1 LDLLELV
8 DQLEDSVLQGRQAR
22 FGGGWA
28 VDRATLL
35 ELIDRM
41 RSAVPAEVED
51 ARRVMQERNEV
62 LAKAEEEAHVI
73 LTKARQEAEN
83 LVNSHDLVLE
93 AQRRATQ
100 MADGARDE
108 STRITEEARVEASR
122 VRGEA
127 TSQAVEQAL
136 EADRYSLDMLQRVDA
151 QLAAIQTSVRAGV
164 DQLGAKVSRSEEH
177 AAVEQRDRSIRED
190 YQR

>member
-1 LDLLELV
+1 MDLLELV

-28 VDRATLL
+28 VDRAALL

-51 ARRVMQERNEV
+51 ARRVMQDRNEV

-83 LVNSHDLVLE
+83 LVNSHDLVLD

-136 EADRYSLDMLQRVDA
+136 EADRYSLDMLQRLDA

-164 DQLGAKVSRSEEH
+164 DQLGAKVTRGEEH
-177 AAVEQRDRSIRED
+177 AAVEQRDRSIREE

>member
-1 LDLLELV
+1 MDLLELV

-28 VDRATLL
+28 VDRAVLL

-51 ARRVMQERNEV
+51 ARKVMRERNEV

-83 LVNSHDLVLE
+83 LVNSHDLVLD
-93 AQRRATQ
+93 AQRQNLAVFIERER
-100 MADGARDE
+100 GL
-108 STRITEEARVEASR
+108 
-122 VRGEA
+122 GEA
-127 TSQAVEQAL
+127 VAGAVEQAL
-136 EADRYSLDMLQRVDA
+136 EADRYSLDMLQRLDA

-164 DQLGAKVSRSEEH
+164 DQLGTKVSRGEEQ
-177 AAVEQRDRSIRED
+177 AAVEQRDRSIREE